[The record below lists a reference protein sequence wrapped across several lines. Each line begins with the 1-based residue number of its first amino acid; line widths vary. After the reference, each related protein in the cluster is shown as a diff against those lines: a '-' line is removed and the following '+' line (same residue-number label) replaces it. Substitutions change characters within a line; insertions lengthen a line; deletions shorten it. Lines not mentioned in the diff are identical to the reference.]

1 MNRILPLLL
10 AFAFASTASAQSA
23 PPPSSTLDGDWR
35 GKSDGGSCN
44 APLDYLLHIES
55 GIVDG
60 SASDPSV
67 KGPQPNLKKA
77 PPPQPG
83 VGLWQIYG
91 VAKGNSFSLQ
101 ALASVQG
108 NSRRSG
114 KLNVSAQG
122 GTLTISESGGCGR
135 TARLVRN

>member
-10 AFAFASTASAQSA
+10 AFAFASTAFAQSA
-23 PPPSSTLDGDWR
+23 APPPSTLDGDWR

-44 APLDYLLHIES
+44 APLDYVLHIES

-60 SASDPSV
+60 SASDPAV

-77 PPPQPG
+77 PTPPPG

-108 NSRRSG
+108 NARRSG
-114 KLNVSAQG
+114 KLTVSAQG
-122 GTLTISESGGCGR
+122 NTLTISESGGCGR
-135 TARLVRN
+135 TARLARN

>member
-1 MNRILPLLL
+1 MNRILPLVL
-10 AFAFASTASAQSA
+10 AFGFASTAFAQSA
-23 PPPSSTLDGDWR
+23 SPPSSNLDGDWR

-44 APLDYLLHIES
+44 APLDYVLHIES

-67 KGPQPNLKKA
+67 KGPQPNLKKGPA
-77 PPPQPG
+77 PAPG
-83 VGLWQIYG
+83 AGLWQIYG
-91 VAKGNSFSLQ
+91 VAKGNSFSVQ

-114 KLNVSAQG
+114 KLTVSAQG
-122 GTLTISESGGCGR
+122 NTLTITESGGCGR
-135 TARLVRN
+135 TARLSRG